1 MSVHAGVE
9 DYAQACQGT
18 FGLSKFR
25 RINELYFVVY
35 SFQPL
40 HRFWET
46 CLDEKRLLDSEDI
59 RRGSLVTRSRNQ
71 VEPVK
76 VIDIY
81 PIAIH
86 QQSVVIYCSACR
98 L

>member
-1 MSVHAGVE
+1 MSGDAGVE

-25 RINELYFVVY
+25 RIDELYFVVN

-46 CLDEKRLLDSEDI
+46 GLDEKRLLDPEDI
-59 RRGSLVTRSRNQ
+59 RSGSLVARSRNQ

-86 QQSVVIYCSACR
+86 QKSVIIYCSTCR